1 MVRLQ
6 DFSDGYFGYCVTSKL
21 DGKEF
26 VLSQMFVEGTKGV
39 GDAMRTMCDQMRDI
53 PTITFRWMTLIR
65 GMELEQKGMRL
76 TNKAPDASAIV
87 KREFGIR
94 KGLSK
99 KKTAFAFEIL
109 LELARMMMIE
119 GEHHVR

>member
-1 MVRLQ
+1 MVSLQ
-6 DFSDGYFGYCVTSKL
+6 DFSDGYFGYCVTSEL

-53 PTITFRWMTLIR
+53 PTITFRWMTLIK
-65 GMELEQKGMRL
+65 GMELEQKGIRM
-76 TNKAPDASAIV
+76 TAKAPPATAIV
-87 KREFGIR
+87 KKEFGIR